1 MRKDKLF
8 AYYLQK
14 NPALF
19 TQLESG
25 KVTLTAS
32 GFRKF
37 FNTTYDAAYKQG
49 FSQLPA
55 TDEEEREEYEHPRA
69 YGNSTAFN
77 DLMNIFGMK

>member
-49 FSQLPA
+49 FNQLPD
-55 TDEEEREEYEHPRA
+55 TEDEELDDYEERRT
-69 YGNSTAFN
+69 YGNSASIN
-77 DLMNIFGMK
+77 DLLNLFGMK

>member
-14 NPALF
+14 NPSLF
-19 TQLESG
+19 TQLENG

-49 FSQLPA
+49 FNQLPD
-55 TDEEEREEYEHPRA
+55 TEDEEIDDYEERRT
-69 YGNSTAFN
+69 YGNSASIN
-77 DLMNIFGMK
+77 DLLNLFGMK

>member
-14 NPALF
+14 NPSLF
-19 TQLESG
+19 TQLENG

-49 FSQLPA
+49 FNQLPD
-55 TDEEEREEYEHPRA
+55 TEDEELDDYDERRT
-69 YGNSTAFN
+69 YGNSASIN
-77 DLMNIFGMK
+77 DLLNLFGMK

>member
-14 NPALF
+14 NPSLF
-19 TQLESG
+19 TQLENG

-49 FSQLPA
+49 FNQLPD
-55 TDEEEREEYEHPRA
+55 TEDEELDDYEERRT
-69 YGNSTAFN
+69 YGNSASIN
-77 DLMNIFGMK
+77 DLLNLFGMK